1 MSKQNIKLR
10 ANWEEQHKL
19 QVNWT
24 NKAKIIYL
32 TELMQL
38 SKHTIAECLFR
49 VHDMQRW
56 NRPPELNANS

>member
-32 TELMQL
+32 T
-38 SKHTIAECLFR
+38 
-49 VHDMQRW
+49 
-56 NRPPELNANS
+56 